1 MLIAVCALLF
11 WEEQRTSERLG
22 LFAYS
27 SLVRPRATLAACYV
41 ELEQDETGCPLLG
54 AHEARSR
61 QGLGS
66 HAGER
71 AEAEQV
77 CLRSQVRSFVTA
89 LPILASSERTITQ
102 LGVRSVVE
110 VPSQVFA
117 TVADRYYDASR
128 WPQRI
133 GAGTSWVPGPFE
145 VPRELLAPPVKRWP
159 PVTIGHTAQTS
170 RESKQ
175 EQQQRAPAATR
186 QPMADEV
193 LPSLPQIAKK
203 SSPTSV
209 KERRAWR
216 QVPPNSPS
224 TPRRGKEL
232 DSGRSTVLPRPP
244 LA

>member
-1 MLIAVCALLF
+1 MKQDARYLEPMRPVPDKVWDRMLESEPKLSKFAFEAKLDHLSPRYQYLLH
-11 WEEQRTSERLG
+11 R
-22 LFAYS
+22 
-27 SLVRPRATLAACYV
+27 
-41 ELEQDETGCPLLG
+41 
-54 AHEARSR
+54 
-61 QGLGS
+61 
-66 HAGER
+66 
-71 AEAEQV
+71 
-77 CLRSQVRSFVTA
+77 
-89 LPILASSERTITQ
+89 RTITQ

-224 TPRRGKEL
+224 TARRGKEL

>member
-1 MLIAVCALLF
+1 MRPVPDKVWDRMLDSEPKLSKFAL
-11 WEEQRTSERLG
+11 
-22 LFAYS
+22 
-27 SLVRPRATLAACYV
+27 
-41 ELEQDETGCPLLG
+41 
-54 AHEARSR
+54 EAKLDHLS
-61 QGLGS
+61 
-66 HAGER
+66 
-71 AEAEQV
+71 
-77 CLRSQVRSFVTA
+77 
-89 LPILASSERTITQ
+89 Q

-110 VPSQVFA
+110 VPTQVFA

-170 RESKQ
+170 RESTQ
-175 EQQQRAPAATR
+175 QQQQRASAATR
-186 QPMADEV
+186 QPVADEV
-193 LPSLPQIAKK
+193 LRSLPPKK
-203 SSPTSV
+203 YSPTSV
-209 KERRAWR
+209 NEGGAWR

-232 DSGRSTVLPRPP
+232 GNGRSTVSPRPP